1 MSSLIAPAYNKPK
14 RKGDIM
20 CAIAGAIGMSNA
32 FINDPKIAIDIR
44 NCLKHRG
51 PDQDGFYI
59 SDDAVLI
66 HTRLAIIDIE
76 NGTQPMIA
84 KENGEEYALV
94 YNGELYNTSEIRNE
108 LIGLGYS
115 FKTHSDTEVVLKSF
129 IEWREDAPK
138 RFNGIYGFAIWEANK
153 KSLFIAR
160 DKLGVKPFFY
170 GLFGDKFV
178 FASEIKGI
186 LKNPLAKPRV
196 NTEGIAEIILIGPG
210 RTSGY
215 GVFENIHELKPGE
228 CGYFRNGKLKT
239 HLYFEL
245 KEQQCNESF
254 DEVLDHTKYLVTD
267 AIKRQM
273 VSDVPIGTFLSGGL
287 DSSGISSV
295 VSSALKENGERLKT
309 FSVTYKDNDK
319 YFTKNK
325 FQPNSDSEYISLMQK
340 YLDSDHTTVTVDT
353 PLLVQA
359 NYRAVLA
366 RDLPGM
372 VDVDSSLML
381 FCEKVKEDRSVVLSG
396 ECADEIFGGYPWY
409 RDKEIRMTDGFPW
422 SQVTSLRASL
432 LKEDIKKKIN
442 PNAFV
447 YQKYL
452 DTINRVSGEF
462 DKTPTDKRMRE
473 MYLLNIYWFMQNLL
487 ERKDRMS
494 MSCGLEVRVP
504 FCDYRIAEYLYNVPW
519 EYKDYKGR
527 EKGLLRKAFEDI
539 LPDEIVWRKKSP
551 YPKTHNPSYKT
562 KIDKEFSE
570 MINDKNS
577 PIFEIL
583 DRKELLKLA
592 DTKDTIYWYGQ
603 LMATPQTK
611 AYLMQI
617 NYWIKELNVT
627 FVS

>member
-1 MSSLIAPAYNKPK
+1 MS
-14 RKGDIM
+14 DM
-20 CAIAGAIGMSNA
+20 
-32 FINDPKIAIDIR
+32 FINDPKTAIDIR

-76 NGTQPMIA
+76 NGTQPMIT
-84 KENGEEYALV
+84 KENGEEYVIV
-94 YNGELYNTSEIRNE
+94 YNGELYNTDEIRNE
-108 LIGLGYS
+108 LINLGYS
-115 FKTHSDTEVVLKSF
+115 FKTHSDTEVVLKAF

-138 RFNGIYGFAIWEANK
+138 RFNGIYGFAVWEVNK

-186 LKNPLAKPRV
+186 LKNPAAKPRV

-228 CGYFRNGKLKT
+228 CGYFKNGKLKT

-245 KEQQCNESF
+245 KEQPCGESF
-254 DEVLDHTKYLVTD
+254 DEVLEHTKYLVTD

-295 VSSALKENGERLKT
+295 VSSALKEKGEQLKT

-325 FQPNSDSEYISLMQK
+325 FQPNSDSEYILLMQK
-340 YLDSDHTTVTVDT
+340 YLNSDHTTVTVDT
-353 PLLVQA
+353 PMLAEA

-409 RDKEIRMTDGFPW
+409 RDKDIRMTDGFPW

-442 PNAFV
+442 PAAFV

-452 DTINRVSGEF
+452 DTINQASGEF

-539 LPDEIVWRKKSP
+539 LPEDIVWRKKSP
-551 YPKTHNPSYKT
+551 YPKTHNPSYAAE
-562 KIDKEFSE
+562 IDKEFLQ
-570 MINDKNS
+570 MVNDKSS

-583 DRKELLKLA
+583 DRQELLKLA
-592 DTKDTIYWYGQ
+592 DTTETIYWYGQ

-611 AYLMQI
+611 AYLLQI

-627 FVS
+627 FVG

>member
-1 MSSLIAPAYNKPK
+1 MKLSTGGLLNTFFE
-14 RKGDIM
+14 RVVIM
-20 CAIAGAIGMSNA
+20 CAIAGAIGMSDM
-32 FINDPKIAIDIR
+32 FYDDPKIAIDMR

-59 SDDAVLI
+59 DDDAVLI

-84 KENGEEYALV
+84 SEKGEEYVLV
-94 YNGELYNTSEIRNE
+94 YNGELYNTDEIRNE
-108 LIGLGYS
+108 LIALGYS
-115 FKTHSDTEVVLKSF
+115 FRTHSDTEVVLKAF
-129 IEWREDAPK
+129 VEWRADAPK
-138 RFNGIYGFAIWEANK
+138 RFNGIYGFAIWEKNK
-153 KSLFIAR
+153 RSLFIAR

-170 GLFGDKFV
+170 GIFGDRFL

-186 LKNPLAKPRV
+186 LKCPLAKPKV
-196 NTEGIAEIILIGPG
+196 DTKGIAEIILIGPG

-215 GVFENIHELKPGE
+215 GVFENISELRPGE
-228 CGYFRNGKLKT
+228 CGFFKNGRLKT
-239 HLYFEL
+239 HLYFSLEE
-245 KEQQCNESF
+245 KPSSESF
-254 DEVLDHTKYLVTD
+254 EETLEHTKYLVTD

-287 DSSGISSV
+287 DSSAISSV
-295 VSSALKENGERLKT
+295 VSSTLKEKGERLKT
-309 FSVTYKDNDK
+309 FSITYKDNDK

-325 FQPNSDSEYISLMQK
+325 FQPNSDSEYILVMQD
-340 YLDSDHTTVTVDT
+340 YLNSDHTTVTVDT
-353 PLLVQA
+353 PLLVDA
-359 NYRAVLA
+359 NYRAVDA

-372 VDVDSSLML
+372 VDVDSSLLL
-381 FCEKVKEDRSVVLSG
+381 FCERVKEDRSVVLSG

-409 RDKEIRMTDGFPW
+409 RDKEIRMTNGFPW
-422 SQVTSLRASL
+422 SQVTDFRASL
-432 LKEDIKKKIN
+432 LRQNIAKKIN
-442 PNAFV
+442 PSAFV

-452 DTINRVSGEF
+452 DTINQVSGDF

-494 MSCGLEVRVP
+494 MACGLEVRVP

-539 LPDEIVWRKKSP
+539 LPSEIVWRKKSP
-551 YPKTHNPSYKT
+551 YPKTHNPSYT
-562 KIDKEFSE
+562 KAIDEQFLE
-570 MINDKNS
+570 MVNDKTS
-577 PIFEIL
+577 PLFEIL
-583 DRKELLKLA
+583 ERAELLKLA
-592 DTKDTIYWYGQ
+592 HTTDTIYWYGQ

-611 AYLMQI
+611 AYLLQI
-617 NYWIKELNVT
+617 NYWIKKLNVT
-627 FVS
+627 FVD

>member
-1 MSSLIAPAYNKPK
+1 
-14 RKGDIM
+14 
-20 CAIAGAIGMSNA
+20 MSNA

>member
-1 MSSLIAPAYNKPK
+1 MSPLIAPAYNKPK

-562 KIDKEFSE
+562 EIDKEFSE

>member
-1 MSSLIAPAYNKPK
+1 MSPLIAPAYNKPK

-381 FCEKVKEDRSVVLSG
+381 FCEKVKENRSVVLSG

-562 KIDKEFSE
+562 EIDKEFSE

>member
-1 MSSLIAPAYNKPK
+1 MSPIIRPAYNKPK

-20 CAIAGAIGMSNA
+20 CAIAGAIGMSDV

-59 SDDAVLI
+59 SDDAALI

-76 NGTQPMIA
+76 NGTQPMVA
-84 KENGEEYALV
+84 KEKGEEYVLV
-94 YNGELYNTSEIRNE
+94 YNGELYNTDEIRNE
-108 LIGLGYS
+108 LLGLGYN
-115 FKTHSDTEVVLKSF
+115 FKTHSDTEVVLKAF

-138 RFNGIYGFAIWEANK
+138 RFNGIYGFAIWEENK

-186 LKNPLAKPRV
+186 LKNPLAKPKV

-215 GVFENIHELKPGE
+215 GVFENIYELKPGE
-228 CGYFRNGKLKT
+228 CGYFKNGRLKT

-245 KEQQCNESF
+245 KQPCSESF
-254 DEVLDHTKYLVTD
+254 EEVLDHTKYLVTD

-295 VSSALKENGERLKT
+295 VSSALKEKGKQLKT

-325 FQPNSDSEYISLMQK
+325 FQPNSDSEYILLMQK
-340 YLDSDHTTVTVDT
+340 YLGSDHTTVTVDT
-353 PLLVQA
+353 PMLAEA

-381 FCEKVKEDRSVVLSG
+381 FCERVKEDRSVVLSG

-432 LKEDIKKKIN
+432 LKEEIKKKIN

-519 EYKDYKGR
+519 NYKDYKGR

-551 YPKTHNPSYKT
+551 YPKTHNPSYT
-562 KIDKEFSE
+562 AEIDKEFSN
-570 MINDKNS
+570 MVNDKNS

-583 DRKELLKLA
+583 DRKELLKLV
-592 DTKDTIYWYGQ
+592 DTTDTIYWYGQ

-617 NYWIKELNVT
+617 NYWIKELNVS
-627 FVS
+627 FIG

>member
-1 MSSLIAPAYNKPK
+1 
-14 RKGDIM
+14 M
-20 CAIAGAIGMSNA
+20 CAIAGAIGMSDV
-32 FINDPKIAIDIR
+32 FINDPKTAIDIR

-76 NGTQPMIA
+76 NGTQPMVA
-84 KENGEEYALV
+84 KEKGEEYVLV
-94 YNGELYNTSEIRNE
+94 YNGELYNTDEIRNE
-108 LIGLGYS
+108 LLGLGYN
-115 FKTHSDTEVVLKSF
+115 FKTHSDTEVVLKAF

-138 RFNGIYGFAIWEANK
+138 RFNGIYGFAIWEENK
-153 KSLFIAR
+153 KSLFVAR

-215 GVFENIHELKPGE
+215 GVFENIYELKPGE

-254 DEVLDHTKYLVTD
+254 DEVLEHTKYLVTD

-340 YLDSDHTTVTVDT
+340 YLNSDHTTVTVDT
-353 PLLVQA
+353 PMLAEA

-381 FCEKVKEDRSVVLSG
+381 FCERVKEDRSVVLSG

-452 DTINRVSGEF
+452 DTINKVSGEF

-527 EKGLLRKAFEDI
+527 EKGLLRKAFENI

-551 YPKTHNPSYKT
+551 YPKTHNPSYT
-562 KIDKEFSE
+562 AEIDREFSE
-570 MINDKNS
+570 MTNDKNS

-592 DTKDTIYWYGQ
+592 NTTDTIYWYGQ

-611 AYLMQI
+611 AYLLQI

-627 FVS
+627 FIS

>member
-562 KIDKEFSE
+562 EIDKEFSE

>member
-1 MSSLIAPAYNKPK
+1 MSLLPDRSYNKPK

-20 CAIAGAIGMSNA
+20 CAIAGAIGMSDM
-32 FINDPKIAIDIR
+32 FINDPKTAIDIR

-76 NGTQPMIA
+76 NGTQPMIT
-84 KENGEEYALV
+84 KENGEEYVIV
-94 YNGELYNTSEIRNE
+94 YNGELYNTDEIRNE
-108 LIGLGYS
+108 LINLGYS
-115 FKTHSDTEVVLKSF
+115 FKTHSDTEVVLKAF

-138 RFNGIYGFAIWEANK
+138 RFNGIYGFAVWEVNK

-186 LKNPLAKPRV
+186 LKNPAAKPRV

-228 CGYFRNGKLKT
+228 CGYFKNGKLKT

-245 KEQQCNESF
+245 KEQPCGESF
-254 DEVLDHTKYLVTD
+254 DEVLEHTKYLVTD

-295 VSSALKENGERLKT
+295 VSSALKEKGEQLKT

-325 FQPNSDSEYISLMQK
+325 FQPNSDSEYILLMQK
-340 YLDSDHTTVTVDT
+340 YLNSDHTTVTVDT
-353 PLLVQA
+353 PMLAEA

-409 RDKEIRMTDGFPW
+409 RDKDIRMTDGFPW

-442 PNAFV
+442 PAAFV

-452 DTINRVSGEF
+452 DTINQASGEF

-539 LPDEIVWRKKSP
+539 LPEDIVWRKKSP
-551 YPKTHNPSYKT
+551 YPKTHNPSYAAE
-562 KIDKEFSE
+562 IDKEFLQ
-570 MINDKNS
+570 MVNDKSS

-583 DRKELLKLA
+583 DRQELLKLA
-592 DTKDTIYWYGQ
+592 DTTETIYWYGQ

-611 AYLMQI
+611 AYLLQI

-627 FVS
+627 FVG

>member
-1 MSSLIAPAYNKPK
+1 
-14 RKGDIM
+14 
-20 CAIAGAIGMSNA
+20 MSNA

-562 KIDKEFSE
+562 EIDKEFSE

-592 DTKDTIYWYGQ
+592 DTEDTIYWYGQ

>member
-1 MSSLIAPAYNKPK
+1 
-14 RKGDIM
+14 M
-20 CAIAGAIGMSNA
+20 CAIAGAIGMSDV
-32 FINDPKIAIDIR
+32 FINDPKTAIDIR

-76 NGTQPMIA
+76 NGTQPMVA
-84 KENGEEYALV
+84 KEKGEEYVLV
-94 YNGELYNTSEIRNE
+94 YNGELYNTDEIRNE
-108 LIGLGYS
+108 LLRLGYN
-115 FKTHSDTEVVLKSF
+115 FKTHSDTEVVLKAF

-138 RFNGIYGFAIWEANK
+138 RFNGIYGFAIWEENK
-153 KSLFIAR
+153 KSLFVAR

-215 GVFENIHELKPGE
+215 GVFENIYELKPGE

-254 DEVLDHTKYLVTD
+254 DEVLEHTKYLVTD

-340 YLDSDHTTVTVDT
+340 YLNSDHTTVTVDT
-353 PLLVQA
+353 PMLAEA

-381 FCEKVKEDRSVVLSG
+381 FCERVKEDRSVVLSG

-452 DTINRVSGEF
+452 DTINKVSGEF

-527 EKGLLRKAFEDI
+527 EKGLLRKAFENI

-551 YPKTHNPSYKT
+551 YPKTHNPSYT
-562 KIDKEFSE
+562 AEIDREFSE
-570 MINDKNS
+570 MTNDKNS

-592 DTKDTIYWYGQ
+592 NTTDTIYWYGQ

-611 AYLMQI
+611 AYLLQI

-627 FVS
+627 FIS

>member
-1 MSSLIAPAYNKPK
+1 
-14 RKGDIM
+14 M
-20 CAIAGAIGMSNA
+20 CAIAGAIGMSDV
-32 FINDPKIAIDIR
+32 FINDPKTAIDIR

-76 NGTQPMIA
+76 NGTQPMVA
-84 KENGEEYALV
+84 KEKGEEYVLV
-94 YNGELYNTSEIRNE
+94 YNGELYNTDEIRNE
-108 LIGLGYS
+108 LLGLGYN
-115 FKTHSDTEVVLKSF
+115 FKTHSDTEVVLKAF

-138 RFNGIYGFAIWEANK
+138 RFNGIYGFAIWEENK
-153 KSLFIAR
+153 KSLFVAR

-215 GVFENIHELKPGE
+215 GVFENIYELKPGE

-254 DEVLDHTKYLVTD
+254 DEVLEHTKYLVTD

-340 YLDSDHTTVTVDT
+340 YLNSDHTTVTVDT
-353 PLLVQA
+353 PMLAEA

-381 FCEKVKEDRSVVLSG
+381 FCERVKEDRSVVLSG

-527 EKGLLRKAFEDI
+527 EKGLLRKAFENI

-551 YPKTHNPSYKT
+551 YPKTHNPSYT
-562 KIDKEFSE
+562 AEIDREFSE
-570 MINDKNS
+570 MTNDKNS

-592 DTKDTIYWYGQ
+592 NTTDTIYWYGQ

-611 AYLMQI
+611 AYLLQI

-627 FVS
+627 FIS

>member
-1 MSSLIAPAYNKPK
+1 MSPIIRPAYNKPK

-20 CAIAGAIGMSNA
+20 CAIAGAIGMSDV

-76 NGTQPMIA
+76 NGTQPMVA
-84 KENGEEYALV
+84 KEKGEEYVLV
-94 YNGELYNTSEIRNE
+94 YNGELYNTDEIRNE
-108 LIGLGYS
+108 LLGLGYN
-115 FKTHSDTEVVLKSF
+115 FKTHSDTEVVLKAF

-138 RFNGIYGFAIWEANK
+138 RFNGIYGFAIWEENK

-186 LKNPLAKPRV
+186 LKNPLAKPKV

-215 GVFENIHELKPGE
+215 GVFENIYELKPGE
-228 CGYFRNGKLKT
+228 CGYFKNGRLKT

-245 KEQQCNESF
+245 KEQPCSESF
-254 DEVLDHTKYLVTD
+254 EEVLEHTKYLVTD

-295 VSSALKENGERLKT
+295 VSNALKEKGEQLKT

-325 FQPNSDSEYISLMQK
+325 FQPNSDSEYILLMQK
-340 YLDSDHTTVTVDT
+340 YLDSNHTTVTVDT
-353 PLLVQA
+353 PMLAEA

-432 LKEDIKKKIN
+432 LKEEIKKKIN

-452 DTINRVSGEF
+452 DTINMVSGEF

-519 EYKDYKGR
+519 DYKDYKGR
-527 EKGLLRKAFEDI
+527 EKGLLRKAFEEI

-551 YPKTHNPSYKT
+551 YPKTHNPSYT
-562 KIDKEFSE
+562 AEIDKEFSN
-570 MINDKNS
+570 MVNDKNS

-583 DRKELLKLA
+583 ERKELLKLV
-592 DTKDTIYWYGQ
+592 DTTDTIYWYGQ

-627 FVS
+627 FIG

>member
-1 MSSLIAPAYNKPK
+1 MSPLIAPAYNKPK

-562 KIDKEFSE
+562 EIDKEFSE

-592 DTKDTIYWYGQ
+592 DTEDTIYWYGQ

>member
-1 MSSLIAPAYNKPK
+1 
-14 RKGDIM
+14 M
-20 CAIAGAIGMSNA
+20 CAIAGAIGMSDM
-32 FINDPKIAIDIR
+32 FINDPKTAIDIR

-76 NGTQPMIA
+76 NGTQPMIT
-84 KENGEEYALV
+84 KENGEEYVLV
-94 YNGELYNTSEIRNE
+94 YNGELYNTDEIRNE
-108 LIGLGYS
+108 LISLGYN
-115 FKTHSDTEVVLKSF
+115 FKTHSDTEVVLKAF

-138 RFNGIYGFAIWEANK
+138 RFNGIYGFAVWEVNK

-186 LKNPLAKPRV
+186 LKNPAAKPRV

-228 CGYFRNGKLKT
+228 CGYFKNGKLKT

-245 KEQQCNESF
+245 KEQPCGESF
-254 DEVLDHTKYLVTD
+254 DEVLEHTKYLITD

-295 VSSALKENGERLKT
+295 VSSALKEKGEQLKT

-325 FQPNSDSEYISLMQK
+325 FQPNSDSEYILLMQK
-340 YLDSDHTTVTVDT
+340 YLNSDHTTVTVDT
-353 PLLVQA
+353 PMLAEA

-409 RDKEIRMTDGFPW
+409 RDKDIRMTDGFPW

-442 PNAFV
+442 PAAFV

-452 DTINRVSGEF
+452 DTINQASGEF

-539 LPDEIVWRKKSP
+539 LPEDIVWRKKSP
-551 YPKTHNPSYKT
+551 YPKTHNPSYAAE
-562 KIDKEFSE
+562 IDKEFLQ
-570 MINDKNS
+570 MVNDKTS

-583 DRKELLKLA
+583 DRQELLKLA
-592 DTKDTIYWYGQ
+592 DTTETIYWYGQ

-611 AYLMQI
+611 AYLLQI

-627 FVS
+627 FVG

>member
-562 KIDKEFSE
+562 EIDKEFSE

-592 DTKDTIYWYGQ
+592 DTEDTIYWYGQ

>member
-1 MSSLIAPAYNKPK
+1 MSPLIAPAYNKPK

-129 IEWREDAPK
+129 IEWKEDAPK

-562 KIDKEFSE
+562 EIDKEFSE

>member
-1 MSSLIAPAYNKPK
+1 VSSLIAPAYNKPK

-562 KIDKEFSE
+562 EIDKEFSE

-592 DTKDTIYWYGQ
+592 DTEDTIYWYGQ

>member
-1 MSSLIAPAYNKPK
+1 MSPLIAPAYNKPK

-562 KIDKEFSE
+562 EIDKEFSE

-583 DRKELLKLA
+583 DRKELLDRKS
-592 DTKDTIYWYGQ
+592 
-603 LMATPQTK
+603 
-611 AYLMQI
+611 
-617 NYWIKELNVT
+617 V
-627 FVS
+627 V

>member
-1 MSSLIAPAYNKPK
+1 MSLLPDRSYNKPK

-20 CAIAGAIGMSNA
+20 CAIAGAIGMSDM
-32 FINDPKIAIDIR
+32 FINDPKTAIDIR

-59 SDDAVLI
+59 SEDAVLI

-76 NGTQPMIA
+76 NGTQPMIT
-84 KENGEEYALV
+84 KEKGEEYVIV
-94 YNGELYNTSEIRNE
+94 YNGELYNTNEIRNE
-108 LIGLGYS
+108 LISLGYS
-115 FKTHSDTEVVLKSF
+115 FKTHSDTEVVLKAF
-129 IEWREDAPK
+129 IQWREDAPK
-138 RFNGIYGFAIWEANK
+138 RFNGIYGFAVWEVNK

-186 LKNPLAKPRV
+186 LKNPAAKPRV

-228 CGYFRNGKLKT
+228 CGYFKNGKLKT

-245 KEQQCNESF
+245 KEQPCGESF
-254 DEVLDHTKYLVTD
+254 DEVLEHTKYLVTD

-295 VSSALKENGERLKT
+295 VSSALKEKGEQLKT

-325 FQPNSDSEYISLMQK
+325 FQPNSDSEYILLMQK
-340 YLDSDHTTVTVDT
+340 YLNSDHTTVTVDT
-353 PLLVQA
+353 PMLAEA

-409 RDKEIRMTDGFPW
+409 RDKDIRMTDGFPW

-442 PNAFV
+442 PAAFV

-452 DTINRVSGEF
+452 DTINQASGEF

-539 LPDEIVWRKKSP
+539 LPEDIVWRKKSP
-551 YPKTHNPSYKT
+551 YPKTHNPSYAAE
-562 KIDKEFSE
+562 IDKEFLQ
-570 MINDKNS
+570 MVNDKSS

-583 DRKELLKLA
+583 DRQELLKLA
-592 DTKDTIYWYGQ
+592 DTTETIYWYGQ

-611 AYLMQI
+611 AYLLQI

-627 FVS
+627 FVG

>member
-1 MSSLIAPAYNKPK
+1 MSLLIRSAYNKPK

-20 CAIAGAIGMSNA
+20 CAIAGAIGMSDM
-32 FINDPKIAIDIR
+32 FINDPKTAIDIR

-76 NGTQPMIA
+76 NGTQPMTS
-84 KENGEEYALV
+84 KGKGEEYTLV
-94 YNGELYNTSEIRNE
+94 YNGELYNTDEIRNE
-108 LIGLGYS
+108 LISLGYS

-178 FASEIKGI
+178 FASELKGI
-186 LKNPLAKPRV
+186 LKNPIAKPRV
-196 NTEGIAEIILIGPG
+196 NIEGIAEIILIGPG

-215 GVFENIHELKPGE
+215 GVFENIYELRPGE
-228 CGYFRNGKLKT
+228 CGYFKDGKLKT

-245 KEQQCNESF
+245 EEKTCDESF
-254 DEVLDHTKYLVTD
+254 DEVLEHTKYLVTD

-295 VSSALKENGERLKT
+295 VSSALKEKGEQLKT

-325 FQPNSDSEYISLMQK
+325 FQPNSDSEYILLMQE
-340 YLDSDHTTVTVDT
+340 YLNSDHTTVTVDT
-353 PLLVQA
+353 PMLAEA

-442 PNAFV
+442 PTNFV

-452 DTINRVSGEF
+452 DTINKVSGEF

-539 LPDEIVWRKKSP
+539 LPEDIVWRKKSP
-551 YPKTHNPSYKT
+551 YPKTHNPSYKQE
-562 KIDKEFSE
+562 IDKEFLN
-570 MINDKNS
+570 MVNNKNS

-583 DRKELLKLA
+583 DRQELLKLVN
-592 DTKDTIYWYGQ
+592 TTDTIYWYGQ

-611 AYLMQI
+611 AYLLQI

-627 FVS
+627 FMG

>member
-494 MSCGLEVRVP
+494 MPCGLEVRVP

-519 EYKDYKGR
+519 ASKDYKGR

-562 KIDKEFSE
+562 EIDKEFSE

-592 DTKDTIYWYGQ
+592 DTEDTIYWYGQ

>member
-1 MSSLIAPAYNKPK
+1 MSPLIHSAYNKPK

-20 CAIAGAIGMSNA
+20 CAIAGAIGMSDT

-76 NGTQPMIA
+76 NGIQPMTS
-84 KENGEEYALV
+84 KEKGEEYTLV
-94 YNGELYNTSEIRNE
+94 YNGELYNTDEIRNE

-138 RFNGIYGFAIWEANK
+138 RFNGIYGFAVWEANK

-215 GVFENIHELKPGE
+215 GVFENIYELKPGE
-228 CGYFRNGKLKT
+228 CGYFKNGKLKT

-245 KEQQCNESF
+245 KEEPCKESF
-254 DEVLDHTKYLVTD
+254 DEVLEHTKYLVTD

-295 VSSALKENGERLKT
+295 VSSALKEKGEQLKT

-325 FQPNSDSEYISLMQK
+325 FQPNSDSEYILLMQE
-340 YLDSDHTTVTVDT
+340 YLNSDHTTVTVDT
-353 PLLVQA
+353 PLLVQT
-359 NYRAVLA
+359 NYRAVTA

-409 RDKEIRMTDGFPW
+409 RDKDIRMTDGFPW

-442 PNAFV
+442 PTTFV
-447 YQKYL
+447 YKKYL
-452 DTINRVSGEF
+452 DTINKVSGEF

-539 LPDEIVWRKKSP
+539 LPTEIVWRKKSP
-551 YPKTHNPSYKT
+551 YPKTHNPSYKAE
-562 KIDKEFSE
+562 IDKEFLE
-570 MINDKNS
+570 MVNDKSS

-583 DRKELLKLA
+583 NRQELLKLA
-592 DTKDTIYWYGQ
+592 DTTDIIYWYGQ

-611 AYLMQI
+611 AYLLQI

-627 FVS
+627 FVG